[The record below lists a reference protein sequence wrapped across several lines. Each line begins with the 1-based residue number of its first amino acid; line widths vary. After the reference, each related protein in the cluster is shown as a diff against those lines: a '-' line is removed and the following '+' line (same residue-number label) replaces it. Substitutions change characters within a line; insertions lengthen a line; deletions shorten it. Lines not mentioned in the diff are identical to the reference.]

1 MNGIGLWV
9 GTKNQKMDLLHYT
22 EGGPWFEKYKDCEYA
37 DKWTSIANTL
47 K

>member
-9 GTKNQKMDLLHYT
+9 GIKNQKMDVITLYRRWS
-22 EGGPWFEKYKDCEYA
+22 WFEKYKDCEYA